1 MHPLCQGAGPGVVW
15 PVGSADDWDMSADN
29 YYLIVP
35 NPAGGFSPVMR
46 FASDDDLSEDED
58 TVAPAPMLDEGA
70 PVFATPEEAL
80 DSVLGEYAEYG
91 HAISGACY
99 SDLPVPQVTPTA

>member
-1 MHPLCQGAGPGVVW
+1 
-15 PVGSADDWDMSADN
+15 MSADN

-46 FASDDDLSEDED
+46 FASDDDDLSEDED
-58 TVAPAPMLDEGA
+58 EDTVTPTPMLDEGA

-80 DSVLGEYAEYG
+80 ASVLGEYAEYG

-99 SDLPVPQVTPTA
+99 SDLPVPQVTPTV